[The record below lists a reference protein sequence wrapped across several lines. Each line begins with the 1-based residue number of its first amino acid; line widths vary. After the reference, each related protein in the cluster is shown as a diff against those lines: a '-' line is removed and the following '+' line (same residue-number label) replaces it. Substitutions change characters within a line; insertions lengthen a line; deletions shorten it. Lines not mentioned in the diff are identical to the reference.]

1 MSASQT
7 SKESDQGFHTKAA
20 QTYHDGR
27 RANRPLSIPI
37 VQATTH
43 QVESGEQLGRLFTA
57 GADTFYTRFGNPT
70 VTATARK
77 AALLEGAQDALVFS
91 SGMGAI
97 TTALL
102 SVLKAGDHVV
112 AQRDIFAQTFKF
124 LDTIARDLGIATD
137 FVDATDLA
145 QITAAAKPETAL
157 IYIETPSNP
166 QLKVIDI
173 RAVAAIARKRK
184 VLLFVD
190 STFASPY
197 IQNPLA
203 LGASLVLHS
212 GTKFLGGHSDLLCG
226 VAAGDAPL
234 LARIREVQ
242 ILLGNIMDPHAA
254 WLLLRSLKTL
264 GVRVQRQ
271 CDTALELARFLD
283 SRPEITRVH
292 YPWLDSSPYSQLA
305 HQQMRGGGGVLSFE
319 MAGGGEA
326 AHTFVDALRL
336 IPTATSLGGVESII
350 EIPADLDFSSKE
362 LGAAGSEVAVD
373 PGLVRLS
380 VGLEDGED
388 LQADLERGLRAV
400 E

>member
-7 SKESDQGFHTKAA
+7 PKENARGFHTKAA
-20 QTYHDGR
+20 QTYHDGQ

-43 QVESGEQLGRLFTA
+43 QVESGEQLGQLFTA

-77 AALLEGAQDALVFS
+77 AALLEGAQEALVFS

-145 QITAAAKPETAL
+145 QITTAARPETAL

-173 RAVAAIARKRK
+173 RSVAAIARKRK

-234 LARIREVQ
+234 LARIKEVQ

-283 SRPEITRVH
+283 SRPEIARVH
-292 YPWLDSSPYSQLA
+292 YPWLDSSPYCRLA

-319 MAGGGEA
+319 MAGGGDA

-400 E
+400 G